1 MLDKQN
7 YKIISKLQKL
17 CPDGSYK
24 VFDIEELCS
33 LFNLN
38 KDALDNDFKHLK
50 DNEFIDIKYSDDNVI
65 CLCLLP
71 KSRQL
76 EEQEKIK
83 KYSYVNIMKVL
94 LISGIFSGLMAFLG
108 AFVAMLIIK

>member
-7 YKIISKLQKL
+7 IKILKKLQKL

-24 VFDIEELCS
+24 VFDLPELFI
-33 LFNLN
+33 LFNTN
-38 KDALDNDFKHLK
+38 KEALDNDFKYLK
-50 DNEFIDIKYSDDNVI
+50 NNEYIDIKYADDNVI

-71 KSRQL
+71 KARQL
-76 EEQEKIK
+76 EDQESVKN
-83 KYSYVNIMKVL
+83 YSHLNIMKVM
-94 LISGIFSGLMAFLG
+94 LISGVFSAIMAFLG